1 VKSPLCATVSALVS
15 ALLFSCSEGISTR
28 VGPAATEPDLAER
41 HVVLQ
46 FSPDLAPVLCD
57 RVTRYVARV
66 CRHGVSVREAGED
79 LSALGP
85 GFLVLA
91 FGNTA
96 TTRRLIPET
105 ERASLD
111 YEGFIVR
118 SGTSGGTRILVADG
132 QPGPPSMDCGNR
144 GLAFGT
150 YALLEELGFSFLHPL
165 EPILPSGLVDPG
177 AVNRVEVPRWPIRGI
192 HLHTMHPTELTLL
205 LQGWG
210 PDGPEDE
217 PGWRA
222 LLPEWDDYL
231 EWLLANRQNRVEWVI
246 LWASS
251 WKDFADSALRQE
263 RLRLLVE
270 RAEAFGLL
278 AGANVPIALVQQH
291 AFHLVRSSGSLEEEV
306 AQIRTW
312 LDWIMAAGFHFLK
325 TDLGTTEFNSVGDL
339 RMLAWVDEVA
349 RYLDEVYRREAF
361 IDLHCSTGQ
370 VAEHFSDPRTG
381 EPLNYNFLP
390 CFADPRMGVMPHT
403 VQHYALD
410 DPAPTYGNTDFGYM
424 HDILRWVA
432 GSRSTVW
439 FPETAYWVSF
449 DVDVPLFLPVYAGNR
464 LYDLRLLAADEAAGR
479 MGSGPHVGSR
489 MDGQM
494 VFSSGW
500 EWGYWMNDVV
510 AARAAWDPF
519 LGEPDDERALRRAL
533 APVVSPF
540 GSVAGEVEDLLVETV
555 QAERELLIE
564 GRVGGI
570 PPEDIVGR
578 NGQAYL
584 QGYET
589 WDDFSFLAVPLPGFE
604 LTPTQPKRVAF
615 SQLAEIDYP
624 GHLEP
629 LLAEMETTFFGLAL
643 RFEALAPEIP
653 AHARSLY
660 DDLRAALKITALR
673 ASQVHG
679 LYDYVH
685 ARRQPEGGALAA
697 ACLQKARD
705 ALDEAQLIVDQREAS
720 YRVAPDLV
728 AGWRRNPTAYDF
740 GYLWTVRTLYYW
752 WRDEGRAVLG
762 VRTPCYLNIIDM
774 LDVGFGDEDLI
785 ALGRCLY
792 ALGKRF
798 PPLAEL
804 TECLADPEVE
814 PEMPP
819 PGIR

>member
-1 VKSPLCATVSALVS
+1 VKPSRAIVPALVS
-15 ALLFSCSEGISTR
+15 ALLFSCSEGVSTR
-28 VGPAATEPDLAER
+28 VGPAGGEPGLAER
-41 HVVLQ
+41 RVVLQ
-46 FSPDLAPVLCD
+46 FGPELAPALCD
-57 RVTRYVARV
+57 RVTSHVARV
-66 CRHGVSVREAGED
+66 AGEGVSVHEAGED
-79 LSALGP
+79 LAALGP

-91 FGNTA
+91 FGDTA

-111 YEGFIVR
+111 SEAFIVR
-118 SGTSGGTRILVADG
+118 SGTSGGTRILAADG
-132 QPGPPSMDCGNR
+132 QPGPPSTDSGNR

-150 YALLEELGFSFLHPL
+150 YALLEELGLSFLHPL
-165 EPILPSGLVDPG
+165 EPVLPPALVDPG
-177 AVNRVEVPRWPIRGI
+177 AVNRVEGPYWPVRGI

-210 PDGPEDE
+210 PEGPEDE
-217 PGWRA
+217 AGWRA

-231 EWLLANRQNRVEWVI
+231 EWLLANRQNRVEWVL

-251 WKDFADSALRQE
+251 WKDFAESAVRLE
-263 RLRLLVE
+263 RLHHLVE

-291 AFHLVRSSGSLEEEV
+291 AFHLVRSTGSLEEEV
-306 AQIRTW
+306 AQIRAW
-312 LDWIMAAGFHFLK
+312 LDWIMSAGFHFLK
-325 TDLGTTEFNSVGDL
+325 TDLGTTEFSSVGDL

-349 RYLDEVYRREAF
+349 RYLDEVHGREAF

-403 VQHYALD
+403 VQYYALD

-424 HDILRWVA
+424 HDMLRWVA

-439 FPETAYWVSF
+439 FPETAYWVSY
-449 DVDVPLFLPVYAGNR
+449 DVDVPLFLPIYAGNR

-479 MGSGPHVGSR
+479 MGSGSHAGSR

-519 LGEPDDERALRRAL
+519 PGEPDDERALRRAL

-540 GSVAGEVEDLLVETV
+540 GSAAGEVEDLLVETV
-555 QAERELLIE
+555 RAERALLIE
-564 GRVGGI
+564 GRVGGV

-584 QGYET
+584 QGYEL
-589 WDDFSFLAVPLPGFE
+589 WDDFSFLSVPLPGFE

-615 SQLAEIDYP
+615 AELEEIDYP
-624 GHLEP
+624 VDLEP
-629 LLAEMETTFFGLAL
+629 LLAEMETTLFGLAL
-643 RFEALAPEIP
+643 RFETLAPEIP
-653 AHARSLY
+653 AHARPLY
-660 DDLRAALKITALR
+660 DDLRAASMITALR
-673 ASQVHG
+673 ARQVHG

-685 ARRQPEGGALAA
+685 TRRRPDDGADLAA
-697 ACLQKARD
+697 ARLQEARD
-705 ALDEAQLIVDQREAS
+705 ALDEARLVVDQREAS

-752 WRDEGRAVLG
+752 WRDEGRAVQG

-774 LDVGFGDEDLI
+774 LDVGFGDENLM

-792 ALGKRF
+792 DLGKRF
-798 PPLAEL
+798 PPLAEI
-804 TECLADPEVE
+804 TDCLADPETE